1 MTDPRLAAAQRALDA
16 GDAAAAARAAASVA
30 DDARM
35 AAPVRA
41 LALRMRAEARSLAGD
56 AAGALVDAR
65 RASELAPSDAR
76 AWHSL
81 GIAAADAGERE
92 LAIESFGRAT
102 RLDPSYARGWNNL
115 GNALRAGGRRIEAL
129 AAFGRAVVADPRY
142 AFGWTNLAVARRD
155 EGDDAGAADAAKRAL
170 DLDARQRTARIVIAG
185 VARRAG
191 DLDHAI
197 DAYQRAL
204 ADRPDDAATRL
215 ALAGTL
221 AERDDMEAARTAY
234 ARAAEDDPGL
244 LRARLGAELAL
255 PMIVAS
261 EDAIARARTAFRAG
275 VSRLR
280 DELPRRAAA
289 MPAARVLDELRWTNF
304 LLSYHGEDDLALQSA
319 YGDLVAATL
328 DAARMPGHLA
338 PVAPRPDARRP
349 GGRRRVA
356 FVSAFL
362 RDGTAG
368 RYFESWIT
376 GLDRDRF
383 EVVVHHLAHGGDALT
398 ARIRARADGFLS
410 HGGAR
415 TLEIAQAI
423 AAGSPD
429 AIVFPELGMDATTFA
444 LASLRLAPV
453 QCAGWGHPVTS
464 GLPTVDVMFT
474 SGPMEPD
481 GADAHYRERLVRLPG
496 LGTRYAR
503 PALPDRVT
511 RAALSLPESVP
522 LLLCPQSLFKLH
534 PVDDR
539 RIARVLAASPGARV
553 VAFAGRHPRL
563 TAEWRARL
571 DPVLDSHGVARDRVI
586 VRPQSGH
593 DDYLRI
599 NLACDAMLDS
609 VRWSGGNT
617 TLDAIACGLPVA
629 TRPGPLMRA
638 RQSAAMLGLAGVPEL
653 IAPDE
658 DACIAIAARL
668 AADRDWRDALSRRVA
683 EGAARV
689 FDDPAP
695 VDAFAAALESLT
707 T

>member
-35 AAPVRA
+35 AAPVRS
-41 LALRMRAEARSLAGD
+41 LALRMRAEACALSGD
-56 AAGALVDAR
+56 AAGALADAR
-65 RASELAPSDAR
+65 RASELAPSDPR
-76 AWHSL
+76 AWNSL
-81 GIAAADAGERE
+81 GIAAADAGEPE
-92 LAIESFGRAT
+92 LAIEAFGRAT
-102 RLDPSYARGWNNL
+102 RLDPSYARAWNNL
-115 GNALRAGGRRIEAL
+115 GNALRAGGRRTEAL
-129 AAFGRAVVADPRY
+129 AAFGRAVAADPRY

-155 EGDDAGAADAAKRAL
+155 EGDDAGADEAAKRAL

-191 DLDHAI
+191 DLDRAI
-197 DAYQRAL
+197 DAYRRAL

-221 AERDDMEAARTAY
+221 AERDDMEAARIAY
-234 ARAAEDDPGL
+234 ARAAEDDPGI

-261 EDAIARARTAFRAG
+261 EDAISRARAAFRAG

-304 LLSYHGEDDLALQSA
+304 LLAYHGEDDLALQSA

-328 DAARMPGHLA
+328 DAARVPGQLA
-338 PVAPRPDARRP
+338 PAARRP

-398 ARIRARADGFLS
+398 ARLRVRADRFLS

-429 AIVFPELGMDATTFA
+429 TIVFPELGMDATTFA

-464 GLPTVDVMFT
+464 GLPTMDVMFA

-503 PALPDRVT
+503 PALPGRVP

-534 PVDDR
+534 PADDR

-571 DPVLDSHGVARDRVI
+571 DPVLDLHGVARDRVI

-593 DDYLRI
+593 DDYLRV

-638 RQSAAMLGLAGVPEL
+638 RQSAAMLGLAGMPEL

-658 DACIAIAARL
+658 DGCIAIAARL
-668 AADRDWRDALSRRVA
+668 AADRDWREALSRRVV

-689 FDDPAP
+689 FDDAAP